1 VEQGVVIEDTKN
13 QVEMV
18 AQVRKKQDSYLVPG

>member
-1 VEQGVVIEDTKN
+1 MEQGVVIEDTKN

>member
-1 VEQGVVIEDTKN
+1 VEEGVVIEDTKN